1 MITWPSGSSGVLSQS
16 VVVMRGCCT
25 AHGSL
30 GKRANC
36 KLAVCF
42 FNDYG
47 SCLHQHVISDKS
59 GWESGSV
66 RVYMNACTHITLW
79 QFIHMYSTLWSSA
92 FLYLLLASF
101 PATESP
107 SHFPLPCLFALQ
119 LTGFNHDHSCHGC
132 EAIPGSMG
140 NPYISENNAFRSPS
154 GNPWLSLATRTCRI
168 APLPSMTTYTCI
180 FKLMTCIQVWLNLRQ
195 NKQHLF
201 LM

>member
-1 MITWPSGSSGVLSQS
+1 MTVWEFWCAVTIRCHHERVLYCPWLIGEKSKLQTCRMFFSMI
-16 VVVMRGCCT
+16 MDH
-25 AHGSL
+25 A
-30 GKRANC
+30 
-36 KLAVCF
+36 
-42 FNDYG
+42 Y
-47 SCLHQHVISDKS
+47 ISMNDKS

-140 NPYISENNAFRSPS
+140 NPYISENNAFHSPS
-154 GNPWLSLATRTCRI
+154 GNPWLSLATWTCRI